1 VGQGWAWLGKRRPG
15 QSGSGATE
23 AVRGESGVRRGQGGI
38 GQGGWGRASSAR
50 GRVQRQREEQ
60 LVAVVTHVAIQRVE
74 EMREREKREKERVE
88 PQSRKRWVGG
98 GEERTSE
105 LKTMEPDRSVLN
117 KGVKKDGLET
127 KHTMSM
133 EE

>member
-1 VGQGWAWLGKRRPG
+1 
-15 QSGSGATE
+15 
-23 AVRGESGVRRGQGGI
+23 
-38 GQGGWGRASSAR
+38 
-50 GRVQRQREEQ
+50 
-60 LVAVVTHVAIQRVE
+60 
-74 EMREREKREKERVE
+74 MREREKREKERVE

-98 GEERTSE
+98 GGREERTSK
-105 LKTMEPDRSVLN
+105 LITMEPDRSVLN

>member
-1 VGQGWAWLGKRRPG
+1 
-15 QSGSGATE
+15 
-23 AVRGESGVRRGQGGI
+23 
-38 GQGGWGRASSAR
+38 
-50 GRVQRQREEQ
+50 VQRQLEEQ
-60 LVAVVTHVAIQRVE
+60 LVAVATHVAIQRVE

-98 GEERTSE
+98 WREERTSE
-105 LKTMEPDRSVLN
+105 LITMEPDRSVLN